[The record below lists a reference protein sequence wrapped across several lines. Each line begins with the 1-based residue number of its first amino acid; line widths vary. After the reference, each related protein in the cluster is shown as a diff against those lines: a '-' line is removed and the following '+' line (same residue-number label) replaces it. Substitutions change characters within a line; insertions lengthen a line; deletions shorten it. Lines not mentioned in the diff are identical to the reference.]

1 MLHAHYWP
9 EPLGG
14 RAAFRRGVKDLTR
27 LFLVSAIAPQD
38 PSDPGAMEEL
48 MGSLGKDAD
57 GELTF
62 PEFWQLM
69 GKLASRQGGF
79 S

>member
-1 MLHAHYWP
+1 
-9 EPLGG
+9 
-14 RAAFRRGVKDLTR
+14 
-27 LFLVSAIAPQD
+27 
-38 PSDPGAMEEL
+38 MEEL